1 MTMPSTDSW
10 RVSPILGVANVRR
23 SAEYWRDVLGFS
35 LDPDDGIFA
44 PMPTEPEGV
53 YGIVKRGGVW
63 VHFLVR
69 RGAPPPR
76 GDRPP
81 HERDL
86 YLYVNRIDEL
96 YADLV
101 ARGAKIVQP
110 PTVARYG
117 ILELVVEDPDGHR
130 IAFGAILPES

>member
-1 MTMPSTDSW
+1 MPGTDSW
-10 RVSPILGVANVRR
+10 RAAPIFGVANVRR

-44 PMPTEPEGV
+44 PVTTEPEGV

-63 VHFLVR
+63 VHFQVR
-69 RGAPPPR
+69 RGAPAPR

-81 HERDL
+81 HERDV
-86 YLYVNRIDEL
+86 YLYVNQIHDL
-96 YADLV
+96 HADLI
-101 ARGAKIVQP
+101 ARGAKVVQP

-117 ILELVVEDPDGHR
+117 ILEFVVEDLDGHR
-130 IAFGAILPES
+130 IAFGGILPEA

>member
-1 MTMPSTDSW
+1 VTMPSTDSW

-44 PMPTEPEGV
+44 PVPTEPEGV

-63 VHFLVR
+63 VHFQVR

-96 YADLV
+96 HADLV

>member
-63 VHFLVR
+63 VHFQVR
-69 RGAPPPR
+69 RGAAPPLA
-76 GDRPP
+76 DRPS

-96 YADLV
+96 HDNLV
-101 ARGAKIVQP
+101 GRGAKIVQP
-110 PTVARYG
+110 PTVARFG